1 MTSAHGSS
9 LNRDA
14 LAAILGK
21 QHKVVSWR
29 QARACGMTGDM
40 LHRWSSPQGRWQ
52 RVLPGIYLAVTGT
65 PTVDQRDMAALL
77 YAGPSTVITGPAA
90 LRRNGLRAPR
100 TEIVDVLIPARRQRR
115 STGFVAIHPTTRL
128 PSLVGVRDGIQ
139 FALAQR
145 AVADAARG
153 LASLPEVRAVVA
165 GAVQQRFCTLAQ
177 LIEELDSGPV
187 KGSALLREALT
198 EVSDGIRSSAEADL
212 RRLIMSAGLPT
223 PMFNARLY
231 RGGLLIAVADAWWP
245 DAGVAAEV
253 DSREWHLSPQSWE
266 QTMRRHSRMT
276 SLGILVMHFSP
287 RQVRREPAE
296 VVAAIRSAL
305 RSRSGQRLAG
315 IQTLPAAG

>member
-1 MTSAHGSS
+1 
-9 LNRDA
+9 
-14 LAAILGK
+14 
-21 QHKVVSWR
+21 
-29 QARACGMTGDM
+29 MTGDM
-40 LHRWSSPQGRWQ
+40 LHRWSGPQGRWQ
-52 RVLPGIYLAVTGT
+52 RLLPGVYLAVTGT

-77 YAGPSTVITGPAA
+77 YAGPSAVITGPAA
-90 LRRNGLRAPR
+90 LRRSGLRAPR
-100 TEIVDVLIPARRQRR
+100 TEIVDVLIPATRQRR
-115 STGFVAIHPTTRL
+115 STGFVAIHLTTRL
-128 PSLVGVRDGIQ
+128 PALAGVADGIQ
-139 FALAQR
+139 FALAPR

-177 LIEELDSGPV
+177 LIGELDSGPV

-212 RRLIMSAGLPT
+212 RRLIMTAGLPM

-231 RGGLLIAVADAWWP
+231 QGGSLIAVADAWWP
-245 DAGVAAEV
+245 EAGVVAEV

-266 QTMRRHSRMT
+266 QTMRRHARMT
-276 SLGILVMHFSP
+276 SLGILVLHFSP

-296 VVAAIRSAL
+296 VLAAIRSAL
-305 RSRSGQRLAG
+305 RSRAGQRPAG

>member
-1 MTSAHGSS
+1 
-9 LNRDA
+9 
-14 LAAILGK
+14 
-21 QHKVVSWR
+21 
-29 QARACGMTGDM
+29 MTGDM
-40 LHRWSSPQGRWQ
+40 LHRWSGPEGRWQ
-52 RVLPGIYLAVTGT
+52 RLLPGVYLAVTGT

-100 TEIVDVLIPARRQRR
+100 TEIIDVLIPATRQRR
-115 STGFVAIHPTTRL
+115 STGFVAIHLTTRL
-128 PSLVGVRDGIQ
+128 PSLACVTDGIQ
-139 FALAQR
+139 FALAPR

-177 LIEELDSGPV
+177 LIGELDSGPV

-212 RRLIMSAGLPT
+212 RRLVMTAGLPT

-231 RGGLLIAVADAWWP
+231 QGGLLIAVADAWWP

-253 DSREWHLSPQSWE
+253 DSREWHRAAARE
-266 QTMRRHSRMT
+266 QTMRRHARMT
-276 SLGILVMHFSP
+276 SLGILVLHFSP
-287 RQVRREPAE
+287 RQVRAEPAE
-296 VVAAIRSAL
+296 VASGHQVSTAVARRSAPG
-305 RSRSGQRLAG
+305 RHTG
-315 IQTLPAAG
+315 TPAAG